1 LKPDGGT
8 TYTQFE
14 CFQQLDGLW
23 TAEPP
28 PYDTTETSTSPPTD
42 TASTTASAATSATS
56 APPPGDPGA
65 GSSSS
70 DAGPIA
76 GGVVGGVAALGVAGA
91 AFWFFRRRKL
101 QKAKAAAATATQ
113 GEYSELPKTSPTTK
127 PESQQLFEM
136 EDQRQGVGVARHEL
150 PPQQG
155 VVEAPGDERREPV
168 ELP

>member
-28 PYDTTETSTSPPTD
+28 PYDTTSTPPTD
-42 TASTTASAATSATS
+42 TTSSTASESSGETS
-56 APPPGDPGA
+56 APPSDDS

-70 DAGPIA
+70 NAGPIA
-76 GGVVGGVAALGVAGA
+76 GGVVGGVAALGIAGA
-91 AFWFFRRRKL
+91 AFWFFRRKKQ
-101 QKAKAAAATATQ
+101 QKASAAAAASQ

-127 PESQQLFEM
+127 PDSQQVFEM
-136 EDQRQGVGVARHEL
+136 EDQRHGVGVARQEL

-155 VVEAPGDERREPV
+155 IAEAPGDERMEPPA